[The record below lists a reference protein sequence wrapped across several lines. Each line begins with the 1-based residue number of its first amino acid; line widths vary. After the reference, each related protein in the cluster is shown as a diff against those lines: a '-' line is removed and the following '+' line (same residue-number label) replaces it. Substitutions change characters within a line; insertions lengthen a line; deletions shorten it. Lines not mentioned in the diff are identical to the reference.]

1 MKDILKQNNVALCY
15 EIEKLQRSLRDAQGN
30 IPEELKPYAKWII
43 KECENFHRSVL
54 QNIKYLELG
63 QEDILT
69 NILSNTQ
76 NVANAFYILNQ
87 YQVSPILRAH
97 TSDRLALKLLL
108 WLHKTH
114 SETKNIP
121 VAVFDGEFSIWLIG
135 PSIYFT
141 PCASQ
146 HGLLNL
152 PLFFHEF
159 GHLLHKC
166 YKPEI
171 DALIDELQV
180 SIGHHLF
187 SPVERDDQYAEKQKR
202 DRNVIVATW
211 YEWAKEFFCDAVGF
225 TMGGASFAYAFSM
238 YLRILGRSEYHVP
251 EKDLARSSHP
261 VTWIRIQLLANRARR
276 MGYNTVATD
285 LEEKWSQ
292 VAAALGIM
300 EDYYGFYDP
309 KFLSVIQGKLDD
321 MIIETG
327 PREFQ
332 ESEVSKQELGSSFT
346 SPVALLNAAWQKFQN
361 DPENYREWE
370 EDAIARFLDA
380 DLGTFLT

>member
-1 MKDILKQNNVALCY
+1 MKDILKQNNIALCY
-15 EIEKLQRSLRDAQGN
+15 EIEKLQRSLRDAQVN
-30 IPEELKPYAKWII
+30 IPEELKPYAEWII
-43 KECENFHRSVL
+43 NECENFHRSVL
-54 QNIKYLELG
+54 QNIRYLEFG
-63 QEDILT
+63 QEDILK

-97 TSDRLALKLLL
+97 TSDQLALKLLL

-141 PCASQ
+141 PCTSQ

-166 YKPEI
+166 YQPEI
-171 DALIDELQV
+171 DALINELQV
-180 SIGHHLF
+180 AIGHLLLP
-187 SPVERDDQYAEKQKR
+187 PVERDDQYAQTQEKS
-202 DRNVIVATW
+202 RNVIVATW

-225 TMGGASFAYAFSM
+225 TLGGTSFAYAFSM
-238 YLRILGRSEYHVP
+238 YLRILGKSEYHVSK
-251 EKDLARSSHP
+251 EGLARSSHP
-261 VTWIRIQLLANRARR
+261 VTWIRIHLLADRARR
-276 MGYNTVATD
+276 TGYEEVASD

-292 VAAALGIM
+292 VAAALGVM

-321 MIIETG
+321 MITETG

-332 ESEVSKQELGSSFT
+332 ESEISNQELESSLT
-346 SPVALLNAAWQKFQN
+346 SPVALLNRAWQN
-361 DPENYREWE
+361 
-370 EDAIARFLDA
+370 L
-380 DLGTFLT
+380 

>member
-1 MKDILKQNNVALCY
+1 MQDLLKQNNIALRY
-15 EIEKLQRSLRDAQGN
+15 DIEKLQHSLRNAEVD
-30 IPEELKPYAKWII
+30 IHEELKPYAKWVIN
-43 KECENFHRSVL
+43 ECKKLHQSVL
-54 QNIKYLELG
+54 QNIRHLGFG
-63 QEDILT
+63 QEDLLKD
-69 NILSNTQ
+69 ILSNTQ

-87 YQVSPILRAH
+87 YQISPILRAH

-108 WLHKTH
+108 WMHKTH

-141 PCASQ
+141 PCAAQ

-166 YKPEI
+166 YQPEI
-171 DALIDELQV
+171 DALINEVQEE
-180 SIGHHLF
+180 IGHRLL
-187 SPVERDDQYAEKQKR
+187 SPVERDDAYTQTQKSS
-202 DRNVIVATW
+202 RNVIVATW

-225 TMGGASFAYAFSM
+225 TMGGTSFAYAFSM
-238 YLRILGRSEYHVP
+238 YLRILGRSEYHVS
-251 EKDLARSSHP
+251 EDGLARSSHP
-261 VTWIRIQLLANRARR
+261 VTWIRIHLLANRARQ
-276 MGYNTVATD
+276 MGYDVVATD

-292 VAAALGIM
+292 VAAALGVV

-309 KFLSVIQGKLDD
+309 TFLSAIQSKLND
-321 MIIETG
+321 MITETG

-332 ESEVSKQELGSSFT
+332 ESEISNQEELTFT
-346 SPVALLNAAWQKFQN
+346 SPVALLNAAWQKFLD

-370 EDAIARFLDA
+370 EDAITRFLDA
-380 DLGTFLT
+380 T